1 MSLRI
6 KKQPQFPEVLYVVEE
21 KDGDDKFFM
30 CWDNVERAAEIGE
43 TVVVATYVLQSTG
56 NVTAK
61 VVITTD

>member
-6 KKQPQFPEVLYVVEE
+6 KKQPQFPQTLYVVKED
-21 KDGDDKFFM
+21 DGDGPFFV